1 MKIAQQIAE
10 ILRNTRRLEVDRR
23 TTRST
28 VEMQKIKDWTL
39 WRGRPP
45 PKRKKK
51 LRIQEEPDNIGA
63 PATP

>member
-1 MKIAQQIAE
+1 MMIAQQISE
-10 ILRNTRRLEVDRR
+10 IFRNTRRLEVAKQ

-28 VEMQKIKDWTL
+28 VEIQKDWTL

-45 PKRKKK
+45 SKWKKK
-51 LRIQEEPDNIGA
+51 LQIQEEPDNVGV